1 MAKETV
7 VVVVV
12 VVGLIIGIGMADA
25 IGVARFRGKLGRS
38 KFSVLV
44 SNAKIVITGLILFKA
59 ANCKKVRK
67 QIVQRLVSAAAG
79 GTAQHRGG
87 PGFESGFW

>member
-7 VVVVV
+7 VVVIV

-38 KFSVLV
+38 KFSSRCFVL
-44 SNAKIVITGLILFKA
+44 KCK
-59 ANCKKVRK
+59 NCHNWADAFQSCK
-67 QIVQRLVSAAAG
+67 L
-79 GTAQHRGG
+79 
-87 PGFESGFW
+87 